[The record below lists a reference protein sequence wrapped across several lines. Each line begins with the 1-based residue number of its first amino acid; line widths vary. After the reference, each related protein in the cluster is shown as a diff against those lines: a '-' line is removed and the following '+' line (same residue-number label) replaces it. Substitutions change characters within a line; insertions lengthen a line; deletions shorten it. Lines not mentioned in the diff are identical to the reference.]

1 MSGPEPV
8 SSADHEGPGAH
19 PGELRVD
26 PPRRITALA
35 GLAGLVAVA
44 ALVVSDTGGR
54 LLVVPVLL
62 GAAAFVVRD
71 LICGPLLRADGEG
84 LDVLD
89 GARRVRVPWG
99 EVERV
104 RVVKDRRTPVLEV
117 DTGHRVVA
125 LSGTRLGQHPADVVE
140 ALEAHRARWGG

>member
-1 MSGPEPV
+1 MSGPEPE
-8 SSADHEGPGAH
+8 SSSDLSADAEVPS
-19 PGELRVD
+19 ELRVD
-26 PPRRITALA
+26 PPRRNTALA
-35 GLAGLVAVA
+35 ALAGVVALVALVA
-44 ALVVSDTGGR
+44 ADTSGR

-71 LICGPLLRADGEG
+71 LVCGPLLRADPEG

-89 GARRVRVPWG
+89 GVRRVRVAWAD
-99 EVERV
+99 VERV
-104 RVVKDRRTPVLEV
+104 RVVKDRRTRVLEV
-117 DTGHRVVA
+117 DTGDAVVA

>member
-1 MSGPEPV
+1 MSGHEPGDDRE
-8 SSADHEGPGAH
+8 AAAGDPH
-19 PGELRVD
+19 ELRVD
-26 PPRRITALA
+26 PPRRNTVLA
-35 GLAGLVAVA
+35 ALAGLVALVALVA
-44 ALVVSDTGGR
+44 ADTGGR

-71 LICGPLLRADGEG
+71 LVGGPLLRADAEG

-89 GARRVRVPWG
+89 GVRRVRVAWG
-99 EVERV
+99 DVERV

-117 DTGHRVVA
+117 DTGNRVVA